1 MDQGWSPEPQPF
13 VQEFPMI
20 AFNKL
25 ALLSAIAFCSAGLPA
40 VAMAATPEPDVG
52 EVSVSTADLDLG
64 TAQGVATLRHR
75 IHAAAKTACMDAFPN
90 AQVSSDQV
98 RMCRIEA
105 AQQAM
110 PAVQAAVR
118 VAEAKQ
124 AVSVEAAVIPR

>member
-1 MDQGWSPEPQPF
+1 
-13 VQEFPMI
+13 MI